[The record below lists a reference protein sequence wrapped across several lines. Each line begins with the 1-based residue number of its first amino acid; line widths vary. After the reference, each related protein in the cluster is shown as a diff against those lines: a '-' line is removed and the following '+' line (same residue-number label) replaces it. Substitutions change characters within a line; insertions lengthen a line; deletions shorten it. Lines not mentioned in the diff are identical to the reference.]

1 MIDWTRVKDLHEE
14 VGSRDFEEVVTLF
27 IDEVETALGRLDG
40 DPTREDLHFLKGS
53 ALNLGFAALAQACR
67 DGADATTLRRC
78 FADST
83 AQLRAE
89 LPERL
94 AA

>member
-27 IDEVETALGRLDG
+27 IDEVETALDGLDRA
-40 DPTREDLHFLKGS
+40 PSREDLHFLKGS
-53 ALNLGFAALAQACR
+53 ALNLGFTALAEACR
-67 DGADATTLRRC
+67 DGADAATLRHC
-78 FADST
+78 FAEST
-83 AQLRAE
+83 AQFRAQ